1 MTTDEYE
8 IEIRQQ
14 IADMQARHRKE
25 ISPLVD
31 MLIKIESLKPPKPLY
46 VSREQAIAMG
56 FNIEDKL

>member
-1 MTTDEYE
+1 MTIDEHE
-8 IEIRQQ
+8 SEIRQQ

-46 VSREQAIAMG
+46 ISREQAVAMG
-56 FNIEDKL
+56 FNIEGKL